1 MSEFFTGE
9 IANAKVGR
17 NLVEVEIIE
26 DCGNGN
32 YKVKS
37 VSSGREFN
45 TSRLEKI
52 NNNQM
57 EEAIMPEDNITTNAE
72 AETNAEVDTPNPAPE
87 YATAKKE
94 KKVSLLDLA
103 AKILADTG
111 EALNC
116 KELVAKAKET
126 GWVSTGKT
134 PEQTLYSGIFREMK
148 ERAKRHAS
156 KRVRTARVL
165 LKQITPDR
173 PDLTP
178 LTPRGF
184 FSSRQRCPK

>member
-17 NLVEVEIIE
+17 NLVEVEILE
-26 DCGNGN
+26 CGEGFFR
-32 YKVKS
+32 VKS

-57 EEAIMPEDNITTNAE
+57 EEAIMPEDNITTEAGVNTE
-72 AETNAEVDTPNPAPE
+72 AEVETPNPAPE
-87 YATAKKE
+87 CATAKKE

-134 PEQTLYSGIFREMK
+134 PEQTLYSGIFREMNTK
-148 ERAKRHAS
+148 GEASRFKKSAERKGAFEAN
-156 KRVRTARVL
+156 A
-165 LKQITPDR
+165 
-173 PDLTP
+173 
-178 LTPRGF
+178 
-184 FSSRQRCPK
+184 

>member
-17 NLVEVEIIE
+17 NLVEVEILE
-26 DCGNGN
+26 CGEGFFR
-32 YKVKS
+32 VKS

-52 NNNQM
+52 NNNHQM

-72 AETNAEVDTPNPAPE
+72 AEINAENEVDTQNPAPE
-87 YATAKKE
+87 CATAKKE

-126 GWVSTGKT
+126 GWESTGKT
-134 PEQTLYSGIFREMK
+134 PEQTLYSGIFREMNTK
-148 ERAKRHAS
+148 GEASRFKKSAERKGSFEANA
-156 KRVRTARVL
+156 
-165 LKQITPDR
+165 
-173 PDLTP
+173 
-178 LTPRGF
+178 
-184 FSSRQRCPK
+184 

>member
-1 MSEFFTGE
+1 MNDYNVGE
-9 IANAKVGR
+9 VAKARVGR

-37 VSSGREFN
+37 ISSGREFN

-52 NNNQM
+52 NNNQ
-57 EEAIMPEDNITTNAE
+57 EETIMPEDTNITTTE
-72 AETNAEVDTPNPAPE
+72 VETNAEVETPNPAPE
-87 YATAKKE
+87 CATAKKE

-116 KELVAKAKET
+116 KELVEKAKET

-148 ERAKRHAS
+148 DKGEASRFKKSANRKGSFEAKA
-156 KRVRTARVL
+156 
-165 LKQITPDR
+165 
-173 PDLTP
+173 
-178 LTPRGF
+178 
-184 FSSRQRCPK
+184 

>member
-17 NLVEVEIIE
+17 NLVKVEIIE
-26 DCGNGN
+26 CGESS

-37 VSSGREFN
+37 ISSGREFN
-45 TSRLEKI
+45 TVRLEKI

-72 AETNAEVDTPNPAPE
+72 VETNAEVDTPNPAPE
-87 YATAKKE
+87 CATAKKE

-116 KELVAKAKET
+116 KELVVKAKET

-148 ERAKRHAS
+148 DKSEAS
-156 KRVRTARVL
+156 RFKKSADRKGSFTANA
-165 LKQITPDR
+165 
-173 PDLTP
+173 
-178 LTPRGF
+178 
-184 FSSRQRCPK
+184 

>member
-1 MSEFFTGE
+1 MSEFFIGE
-9 IANAKVGR
+9 VANAKVGR

-52 NNNQM
+52 NNNQ

-87 YATAKKE
+87 CATAKKE

-134 PEQTLYSGIFREMK
+134 PEQTLYSGIFREIK
-148 ERAKRHAS
+148 EKGEAS
-156 KRVRTARVL
+156 RFKKSATRKGSFEANA
-165 LKQITPDR
+165 
-173 PDLTP
+173 
-178 LTPRGF
+178 
-184 FSSRQRCPK
+184 

>member
-1 MSEFFTGE
+1 MSEFYVGE
-9 IANAKVGR
+9 IANARVGR

-45 TSRLEKI
+45 TIRLEKI

-57 EEAIMPEDNITTNAE
+57 EDATMPEDTINTTAE
-72 AETNAEVDTPNPAPE
+72 AEVNAEVDTPNPAPE
-87 YATAKKE
+87 CETAKKE

-116 KELVAKAKET
+116 KELLAKAKET

-134 PEQTLYSGIFREMK
+134 PEQTLYSGIFREIK
-148 ERAKRHAS
+148 EKGEAS
-156 KRVRTARVL
+156 RFKKSATRKGSFEANA
-165 LKQITPDR
+165 
-173 PDLTP
+173 
-178 LTPRGF
+178 
-184 FSSRQRCPK
+184 

>member
-1 MSEFFTGE
+1 MSEFFIGE

-17 NLVEVEIIE
+17 NLVEVEILE
-26 DCGNGN
+26 CGEGFFR
-32 YKVKS
+32 VKS

-52 NNNQM
+52 NNNHQM
-57 EEAIMPEDNITTNAE
+57 EEAIMLEDNINTNAE
-72 AETNAEVDTPNPAPE
+72 VETNAEVDTPNPAPE
-87 YATAKKE
+87 CATEKKE

-134 PEQTLYSGIFREMK
+134 PEQTLYSGIFREIK
-148 ERAKRHAS
+148 EKGEAS
-156 KRVRTARVL
+156 RFKKSATRKGSFEANA
-165 LKQITPDR
+165 
-173 PDLTP
+173 
-178 LTPRGF
+178 
-184 FSSRQRCPK
+184 

>member
-1 MSEFFTGE
+1 MTDYNVGE
-9 IANAKVGR
+9 VAKARVGR

-37 VSSGREFN
+37 ISSGREFN

-52 NNNQM
+52 NNNQ
-57 EEAIMPEDNITTNAE
+57 EETIMPEDTNITTTE
-72 AETNAEVDTPNPAPE
+72 VETNAEVETPNPAPE
-87 YATAKKE
+87 CATAKKE

-148 ERAKRHAS
+148 EKGEAS
-156 KRVRTARVL
+156 RFKKSA
-165 LKQITPDR
+165 DR
-173 PDLTP
+173 K
-178 LTPRGF
+178 GSF
-184 FSSRQRCPK
+184 EANNA

>member
-1 MSEFFTGE
+1 MSEFFIGE

-17 NLVEVEIIE
+17 NLVEVEILE
-26 DCGNGN
+26 CGEGFFR
-32 YKVKS
+32 VKS

-52 NNNQM
+52 NNNHQM
-57 EEAIMPEDNITTNAE
+57 EEAIMPEDDITTNAE

-87 YATAKKE
+87 CATAKKE

-134 PEQTLYSGIFREMK
+134 PEQTLYSGIFREIK
-148 ERAKRHAS
+148 EKGEAS
-156 KRVRTARVL
+156 RFKKSATRKGSFEANA
-165 LKQITPDR
+165 
-173 PDLTP
+173 
-178 LTPRGF
+178 
-184 FSSRQRCPK
+184 

>member
-1 MSEFFTGE
+1 MSEFRIGE

-17 NLVEVEIIE
+17 NIVNVEVIE
-26 DCGNGN
+26 DCGNGS

-37 VSSGREFN
+37 FATGREFN

-52 NNNQM
+52 NNNQ

-72 AETNAEVDTPNPAPE
+72 AGVNTEAEVETPNPAPE
-87 YATAKKE
+87 CATAKKA
-94 KKVSLLDLA
+94 KKISLLDLA

-134 PEQTLYSGIFREMK
+134 PEQTLYSGIFREIK
-148 ERAKRHAS
+148 EKGEAS
-156 KRVRTARVL
+156 RFKKSATRKGSFEANA
-165 LKQITPDR
+165 
-173 PDLTP
+173 
-178 LTPRGF
+178 
-184 FSSRQRCPK
+184 

>member
-1 MSEFFTGE
+1 MSEFFIGE

-17 NLVEVEIIE
+17 NLVEVEILE
-26 DCGNGN
+26 CGEGFFR
-32 YKVKS
+32 VKS

-52 NNNQM
+52 NNNHQM
-57 EEAIMPEDNITTNAE
+57 EEAIMPEYNITTNAE
-72 AETNAEVDTPNPAPE
+72 VETNAEVDTPNPAPE
-87 YATAKKE
+87 CATAKKE

-134 PEQTLYSGIFREMK
+134 PEQTLYSGIFREIK
-148 ERAKRHAS
+148 EKGEAS
-156 KRVRTARVL
+156 RFK
-165 LKQITPDR
+165 KSSDR
-173 PDLTP
+173 K
-178 LTPRGF
+178 GSF
-184 FSSRQRCPK
+184 EANNA

>member
-1 MSEFFTGE
+1 MSEFFIGE

-17 NLVEVEIIE
+17 NLVEVEILE
-26 DCGNGN
+26 CGEGFFR
-32 YKVKS
+32 VKS

-52 NNNQM
+52 NNNHQM

-87 YATAKKE
+87 CATAKKE

-148 ERAKRHAS
+148 EKGEAS
-156 KRVRTARVL
+156 RFKKSATRKGSFEANA
-165 LKQITPDR
+165 
-173 PDLTP
+173 
-178 LTPRGF
+178 
-184 FSSRQRCPK
+184 

>member
-1 MSEFFTGE
+1 MSEFFIGE

-17 NLVEVEIIE
+17 NLVEVEILE
-26 DCGNGN
+26 CGEGFFR
-32 YKVKS
+32 VKS

-52 NNNQM
+52 NNNHQM

-72 AETNAEVDTPNPAPE
+72 VETNAEVDTQNPAPE
-87 YATAKKE
+87 CATAKKE

-134 PEQTLYSGIFREMK
+134 PEQTLYSGIFREIK
-148 ERAKRHAS
+148 EKGEAS
-156 KRVRTARVL
+156 RFKKSATRKGSFEANA
-165 LKQITPDR
+165 
-173 PDLTP
+173 
-178 LTPRGF
+178 
-184 FSSRQRCPK
+184 

>member
-9 IANAKVGR
+9 IANAKVAR

-26 DCGNGN
+26 VCGNGS

-72 AETNAEVDTPNPAPE
+72 AEVNAENEVDTQNPAPE
-87 YATAKKE
+87 CATAKKE

-134 PEQTLYSGIFREMK
+134 PEQTLYSGIFREIK
-148 ERAKRHAS
+148 EKGEAS
-156 KRVRTARVL
+156 RFKKSATRKGSFEANA
-165 LKQITPDR
+165 
-173 PDLTP
+173 
-178 LTPRGF
+178 
-184 FSSRQRCPK
+184 

>member
-17 NLVEVEIIE
+17 NLVEVEIIK
-26 DCGNGN
+26 DCGNGS

-57 EEAIMPEDNITTNAE
+57 EEAIMPEDNIPTNAE

-87 YATAKKE
+87 CATAKKE

-134 PEQTLYSGIFREMK
+134 PEQTLYSGIFREIK
-148 ERAKRHAS
+148 EKGEAS
-156 KRVRTARVL
+156 RFKKSATRKGSFEANA
-165 LKQITPDR
+165 
-173 PDLTP
+173 
-178 LTPRGF
+178 
-184 FSSRQRCPK
+184 

>member
-1 MSEFFTGE
+1 MSEFFIGE

-17 NLVEVEIIE
+17 NLVEVEILE
-26 DCGNGN
+26 CGEGFFR
-32 YKVKS
+32 VKS

-52 NNNQM
+52 NNNHQM

-72 AETNAEVDTPNPAPE
+72 AEVNAEVDTPNPAPE
-87 YATAKKE
+87 CATAKKE

-134 PEQTLYSGIFREMK
+134 PEQTLYSGIFREIK
-148 ERAKRHAS
+148 EKGEAS
-156 KRVRTARVL
+156 RFKKSATRKGSFEANA
-165 LKQITPDR
+165 
-173 PDLTP
+173 
-178 LTPRGF
+178 
-184 FSSRQRCPK
+184 

>member
-1 MSEFFTGE
+1 MSEFRIGE

-26 DCGNGN
+26 DCGNGS

-52 NNNQM
+52 NNNQ

-72 AETNAEVDTPNPAPE
+72 AEVNAENEVDTQNPAPE
-87 YATAKKE
+87 CATAKKE

-134 PEQTLYSGIFREMK
+134 PEQTLYSGIFREIK
-148 ERAKRHAS
+148 EKGEAS
-156 KRVRTARVL
+156 RFKKSATRKGSFEANA
-165 LKQITPDR
+165 
-173 PDLTP
+173 
-178 LTPRGF
+178 
-184 FSSRQRCPK
+184 

>member
-1 MSEFFTGE
+1 MSEFRIGE

-17 NLVEVEIIE
+17 NIVNVEVIE
-26 DCGNGN
+26 DCGNGS

-37 VSSGREFN
+37 ISSGREFY

-52 NNNQM
+52 NNNQ
-57 EEAIMPEDNITTNAE
+57 EEAIMPEDNNNIAAE
-72 AETNAEVDTPNPAPE
+72 VENNAEVETPNPAPE
-87 YATAKKE
+87 CATVKPE
-94 KKVSLLDLA
+94 KKKSLLDLA

-126 GWVSTGKT
+126 GWESTGKT

-148 ERAKRHAS
+148 EKGEAS
-156 KRVRTARVL
+156 RFKKSA
-165 LKQITPDR
+165 DR
-173 PDLTP
+173 K
-178 LTPRGF
+178 GYF
-184 FSSRQRCPK
+184 EANNA

>member
-1 MSEFFTGE
+1 MSEFFIGE

-52 NNNQM
+52 NNNHQM
-57 EEAIMPEDNITTNAE
+57 EETIMPEDNNTIAE
-72 AETNAEVDTPNPAPE
+72 VETNAEVENPNPAPE
-87 YATAKKE
+87 CATVKPE
-94 KKVSLLDLA
+94 KKKSLLDLA

-126 GWVSTGKT
+126 GWESTGKT
-134 PEQTLYSGIFREMK
+134 PEQTLYSGIFREMNTK
-148 ERAKRHAS
+148 GEAS
-156 KRVRTARVL
+156 RFKKSADRKGSFTANA
-165 LKQITPDR
+165 
-173 PDLTP
+173 
-178 LTPRGF
+178 
-184 FSSRQRCPK
+184 

>member
-1 MSEFFTGE
+1 MSEFFIGE

-17 NLVEVEIIE
+17 NLVEVEILE
-26 DCGNGN
+26 CGEGFFR
-32 YKVKS
+32 VKS

-52 NNNQM
+52 NNNHQM

-72 AETNAEVDTPNPAPE
+72 VETNAEVDTPNPAPE
-87 YATAKKE
+87 CATAKKE

-134 PEQTLYSGIFREMK
+134 PEQTLYSGIFREIK
-148 ERAKRHAS
+148 EKGEAS
-156 KRVRTARVL
+156 RFKKSATRKGSFEANA
-165 LKQITPDR
+165 
-173 PDLTP
+173 
-178 LTPRGF
+178 
-184 FSSRQRCPK
+184 

>member
-1 MSEFFTGE
+1 MSEFRIGE

-17 NLVEVEIIE
+17 NLVEVEILE
-26 DCGNGN
+26 CGEGN

-37 VSSGREFN
+37 ISSGREFF

-57 EEAIMPEDNITTNAE
+57 EETIMPEDNITTNAE
-72 AETNAEVDTPNPAPE
+72 AEINAENEVDTQNPAPE
-87 YATAKKE
+87 CATAKKE

-134 PEQTLYSGIFREMK
+134 PEQTLYSGIFREIK
-148 ERAKRHAS
+148 EKGEAS
-156 KRVRTARVL
+156 RFKKSA
-165 LKQITPDR
+165 DR
-173 PDLTP
+173 K
-178 LTPRGF
+178 GSF
-184 FSSRQRCPK
+184 EANNA

>member
-1 MSEFFTGE
+1 MNEFFTGE

-17 NLVEVEIIE
+17 NLVEVEILE
-26 DCGNGN
+26 CGEGFFR
-32 YKVKS
+32 VKS

-52 NNNQM
+52 NNNQQM

-72 AETNAEVDTPNPAPE
+72 VETNAEVDTPNPAPE
-87 YATAKKE
+87 CATAKKE

-126 GWVSTGKT
+126 GWESTGKT
-134 PEQTLYSGIFREMK
+134 PEQTLYSGIFREMNTK
-148 ERAKRHAS
+148 GEASRFKKSAERKGSFEANA
-156 KRVRTARVL
+156 
-165 LKQITPDR
+165 
-173 PDLTP
+173 
-178 LTPRGF
+178 
-184 FSSRQRCPK
+184 

>member
-1 MSEFFTGE
+1 MSDCIVGE
-9 IANAKVGR
+9 IAKAKVGR

-52 NNNQM
+52 NNNQ
-57 EEAIMPEDNITTNAE
+57 EETIMPEDNNTIIAE
-72 AETNAEVDTPNPAPE
+72 AETNAEVEAPNPAPE
-87 YATAKKE
+87 CATAKKE

-111 EALNC
+111 NALNC
-116 KELVAKAKET
+116 KELVEKAKET

-134 PEQTLYSGIFREMK
+134 PEQTLYSGIYREMK
-148 ERAKRHAS
+148 DKGEAS
-156 KRVRTARVL
+156 RFK
-165 LKQITPDR
+165 KSSDR
-173 PDLTP
+173 K
-178 LTPRGF
+178 GSF
-184 FSSRQRCPK
+184 EANNA

>member
-17 NLVEVEIIE
+17 NLVEVEILE
-26 DCGNGN
+26 CGEGFFR
-32 YKVKS
+32 VKS

-52 NNNQM
+52 NNNHQM

-72 AETNAEVDTPNPAPE
+72 VETNAEVDTPNPAPE
-87 YATAKKE
+87 CATAKKE

-134 PEQTLYSGIFREMK
+134 PEQTLYSGIFREIK
-148 ERAKRHAS
+148 EKGEAS
-156 KRVRTARVL
+156 RFKKSATRKGSFEANA
-165 LKQITPDR
+165 
-173 PDLTP
+173 
-178 LTPRGF
+178 
-184 FSSRQRCPK
+184 

>member
-17 NLVEVEIIE
+17 NLVEVEILE
-26 DCGNGN
+26 CGEGFF
-32 YKVKS
+32 KVKS

-87 YATAKKE
+87 CATAKKE

-134 PEQTLYSGIFREMK
+134 PEQTLYSGIFREIK
-148 ERAKRHAS
+148 EKGEAS
-156 KRVRTARVL
+156 RFKKSATRKGSFEANA
-165 LKQITPDR
+165 
-173 PDLTP
+173 
-178 LTPRGF
+178 
-184 FSSRQRCPK
+184 

>member
-1 MSEFFTGE
+1 MNEFFTGE

-17 NLVEVEIIE
+17 NLVEVEILE
-26 DCGNGN
+26 CGEGN

-37 VSSGREFN
+37 ISSGREFF

-57 EEAIMPEDNITTNAE
+57 EETIMPEDNIPTNAE

-87 YATAKKE
+87 CATAKKE

-134 PEQTLYSGIFREMK
+134 PEQTLYSGIFREIK
-148 ERAKRHAS
+148 EKGEAS
-156 KRVRTARVL
+156 RFKKSATRKGSFEANA
-165 LKQITPDR
+165 
-173 PDLTP
+173 
-178 LTPRGF
+178 
-184 FSSRQRCPK
+184 

>member
-1 MSEFFTGE
+1 MSEFFIGE
-9 IANAKVGR
+9 IANAKIGR

-26 DCGNGN
+26 DCGNGS

-52 NNNQM
+52 NNNQ
-57 EEAIMPEDNITTNAE
+57 EEAIMPEDNINITTNAE

-87 YATAKKE
+87 CATAKKE
-94 KKVSLLDLA
+94 KKISLLDLA

-116 KELVAKAKET
+116 RELVAKAKET

-148 ERAKRHAS
+148 EKGEAS
-156 KRVRTARVL
+156 RFKKSAGRKGSFEANA
-165 LKQITPDR
+165 
-173 PDLTP
+173 
-178 LTPRGF
+178 
-184 FSSRQRCPK
+184 